1 MSDFDYRHGKCQADR
16 PAAPLSWVR
25 SEWGT
30 PPVTMTWHH
39 VIPYSV
45 LRDCWN
51 ALANHQRKNSKAK
64 VSLQIYMRLLGF
76 DHARAKVLIQ
86 AMADGVLGSAAQEQ
100 IETAV
105 AYPPW
110 DIVEGP
116 AKRSDDPEDDF
127 DEYSAGLSA
136 TEQNRHEKLQ
146 SLFHGLKVF
155 NRASAAVGEIDD
167 QVFVKVA
174 NDMFVVERNLQ
185 NAEQVIKFRQSMWQ
199 MIEPPGQ
206 DPPLPAAATWKKR
219 RALKPGPFGRSA

>member
-1 MSDFDYRHGKCQADR
+1 
-16 PAAPLSWVR
+16 
-25 SEWGT
+25 
-30 PPVTMTWHH
+30 MTWHH

-51 ALANHQRKNSKAK
+51 ALAHHQRKNSKAK

-76 DHARAKVLIQ
+76 ENAPAKALTK
-86 AMADGVLGSAAQEQ
+86 AMAEGALDSGAQER

-116 AKRSDDPEDDF
+116 RNRTDDPEEDF

-136 TEQNRHEKLQ
+136 TELNRHEKLR

-155 NRASAAVGEIDD
+155 NRASEGMGEVDD
-167 QVFVKVA
+167 RGFVKVA
-174 NDMFVVERNLQ
+174 NDMFDVERNLQ
-185 NAEQVIKFRQSMWQ
+185 KAEQVIKFRQSMWQ
-199 MIEPPGQ
+199 MIEPPGKT
-206 DPPLPAAATWKKR
+206 PPLPAAAAWKKR
-219 RALKPGPFGRSA
+219 RSLKPGSFVGSA